1 MYDDET
7 KPPFLSARTRA
18 RATFRRP
25 RATMVESRDRAKT
38 GNFGEFEVRLHEED
52 RLRMNVAISDA
63 VAALFM
69 FFACTIYLASEF
81 SRVL

>member
-1 MYDDET
+1 
-7 KPPFLSARTRA
+7 
-18 RATFRRP
+18 
-25 RATMVESRDRAKT
+25 MVESRDPAKT
-38 GNFGEFEVRLHEED
+38 GNFGEFEGRDEEV

-69 FFACTIYLASEF
+69 FFACTVYLASEF

>member
-18 RATFRRP
+18 RATFRRS
-25 RATMVESRDRAKT
+25 RATMVESRDPAKT
-38 GNFGEFEVRLHEED
+38 GNFGEFEGRGEEA

-69 FFACTIYLASEF
+69 FFACTVYLASEF

>member
-7 KPPFLSARTRA
+7 KPPFLSARPRA
-18 RATFRRP
+18 RATFRRS

-38 GNFGEFEVRLHEED
+38 GNFGEFEGRDEEV

-69 FFACTIYLASEF
+69 FFACTVYLASEF

>member
-38 GNFGEFEVRLHEED
+38 GNFGEFEGRDEEV